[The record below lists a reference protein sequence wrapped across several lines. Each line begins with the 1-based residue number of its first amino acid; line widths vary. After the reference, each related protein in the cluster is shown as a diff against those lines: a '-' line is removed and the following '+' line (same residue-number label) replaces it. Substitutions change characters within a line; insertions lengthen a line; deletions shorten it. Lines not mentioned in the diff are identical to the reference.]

1 MARLLHLDDQERIDT
16 YTLLLSE
23 GRPPAA
29 ADLDERTRR
38 QFEGL
43 LLTVLNPRKGTY
55 THVDEAAA
63 DLWRHGGLRRELLEL
78 LPLLEDQIIHLH
90 RPLGLL
96 HPVPLQVHANYTRE
110 EILAAFGASSV
121 TKPLPLQTGV
131 YWHEPTRT
139 DLLFITLQKADKDYS
154 PTTRYL
160 DYAISEHLF
169 HWESQAKDTVTSER
183 GQNYIHHEARDRSI
197 ALFIRT
203 AKKDA
208 AGRTIPYFCAGTA
221 TYVEHQSERPIQ
233 ITWNL
238 HHPLPGDTFTTY
250 RAAIA

>member
-1 MARLLHLDDQERIDT
+1 MLHLDDQERIDT

-29 ADLDERTRR
+29 AALDERTRR

-55 THVDEAAA
+55 ADLDGAAA
-63 DLWRHGGLRRELLEL
+63 DLWRHDGLRHELLEV
-78 LPLLEDQIIHLH
+78 LPLLEDQIVHLH

-110 EILAAFGASSV
+110 EILAAFGASAV

-160 DYAISEHLF
+160 DYAVSEHLF
-169 HWESQAKDTVTSER
+169 HWESQAKDTVAGER
-183 GQNYIHHEARDRSI
+183 GQNYIHHEARDRSV

>member
-1 MARLLHLDDQERIDT
+1 MWRH
-16 YTLLLSE
+16 E
-23 GRPPAA
+23 GR
-29 ADLDERTRR
+29 
-38 QFEGL
+38 
-43 LLTVLNPRKGTY
+43 
-55 THVDEAAA
+55 
-63 DLWRHGGLRRELLEL
+63 RREVLEV
-78 LPLLEDQIIHLH
+78 LPLLEDQIVHLH

-96 HPVPLQVHANYTRE
+96 HPVPLQVHASYSRE
-110 EILAAFGASSV
+110 EILAAFGASTV

-169 HWESQAKDTVTSER
+169 HWESQAKDTVASER
-183 GQNYIHHEARDRSI
+183 GQNYIHHQARDRSI

-203 AKKDA
+203 AKKDQS
-208 AGRTIPYFCAGTA
+208 GRTAPYCCAGTA
-221 TYVEHQSERPIQ
+221 SYVEHQSEQPIQ

-238 HHPLPGDTFTTY
+238 HHPLPGDTFTNF